1 MDSELLKWGVQ
12 QGGLALVIILLIYYI
27 KRRDADIQRVLDSNS
42 EALQSNAT
50 SNDNLTRAI
59 DAQNSTLNEHTDA
72 LKTLL
77 YGIQRKK
84 VGSRGFQAPLRNP
97 RDPP

>member
-1 MDSELLKWGVQ
+1 MDHELLKWAIQ

-27 KRRDADIQRVLDSNS
+27 KKRDADIQRVLDCNTQAMEANAKSNNNLADAVV
-42 EALQSNAT
+42 EQSRT
-50 SNDNLTRAI
+50 ME
-59 DAQNSTLNEHTDA
+59 EHTDA

-84 VGSRGFQAPLRNP
+84 VGPARFPSIGKNP
-97 RDPP
+97 HG